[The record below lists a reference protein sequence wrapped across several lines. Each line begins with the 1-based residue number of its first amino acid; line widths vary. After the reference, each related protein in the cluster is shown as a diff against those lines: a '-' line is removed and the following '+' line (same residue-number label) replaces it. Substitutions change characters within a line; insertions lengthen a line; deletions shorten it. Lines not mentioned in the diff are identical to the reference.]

1 VVGLDRRGRFDVVMA
16 GDDVPRKKPDPIIY
30 QVPPLALSPCLLALS
45 PCCCHMIHVSSGTP
59 PHQLSLVCLSCDC
72 LSCVCLSCV
81 CLLCVC
87 LLCVCLSCVCL
98 SCLSCVCLCH
108 IIHVSCCVSV
118 FARSSVCAVLQS
130 HIPCHS
136 PIHTHPN
143 TRIQRNVVGYA
154 DTPAHPYWE
163 GGGRWHRSKWVWRR
177 KTVW

>member
-1 VVGLDRRGRFDVVMA
+1 MSATKGLPPLTCCVCWGRGQVVNSVVGLDRRGRFDVVMA

-30 QVPPLALSPCLLALS
+30 QVPLLALS
-45 PCCCHMIHVSSGTP
+45 SCLCHMIHVSSGTP
-59 PHQLSLVCLSCDC
+59 PHQLSS
-72 LSCVCLSCV
+72 
-81 CLLCVC
+81 
-87 LLCVCLSCVCL
+87 VCLSCVCL